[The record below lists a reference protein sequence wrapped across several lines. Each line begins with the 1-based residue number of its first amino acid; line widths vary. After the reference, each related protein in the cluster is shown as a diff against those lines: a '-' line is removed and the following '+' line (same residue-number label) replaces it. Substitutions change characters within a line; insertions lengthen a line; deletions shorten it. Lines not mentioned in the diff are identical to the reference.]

1 MSFATA
7 RDKIVEIVEAAS
19 PSLKMAGSGSR
30 FKHMPSGFEDR
41 LAATR
46 SFFIR
51 SSSGNIHGPLTG
63 ITRRRLSMLSLS
75 ISYLQ
80 SRDLAKLDKVM
91 VSDYEAISDD
101 LLTTSKWDS
110 SNSGIRQISSGG
122 DTLLPYDITDDDDGF
137 VLSITIPMEYE

>member
-1 MSFATA
+1 
-7 RDKIVEIVEAAS
+7 
-19 PSLKMAGSGSR
+19 
-30 FKHMPSGFEDR
+30 
-41 LAATR
+41 
-46 SFFIR
+46 
-51 SSSGNIHGPLTG
+51 
-63 ITRRRLSMLSLS
+63 MLSLS

-80 SRDLAKLDKVM
+80 SRDLAKLDKVI